1 MKPANFAS
9 RSSMKP
15 AASAFRFFLVAI
27 AALGLAVVA
36 CGGGSG
42 GANERLFDIEATANT
57 CLPLEGRSSRILVLP
72 GEKIR
77 FRVYNRTNEM
87 MEFIV
92 TDEAGEELRHEKLQP
107 SFRIVDPVEAALG
120 GSGEFAAGE
129 FAAADFAHEGH
140 EDEAG
145 PDATEDYKYRML
157 VQPQSVRNMLI
168 TFPEIAEGYVLNRA
182 ICADPNSL
190 TQVVVTEIARR

>member
-1 MKPANFAS
+1 MISVKSARRIF
-9 RSSMKP
+9 P
-15 AASAFRFFLVAI
+15 AAL
-27 AALGLAVVA
+27 AALCLLAAA
-36 CGGGSG
+36 CGGSDGGSS
-42 GANERLFDIEATANT
+42 ERLFDIEATT
-57 CLPLEGRSSRILVLP
+57 CLPREGRASRILVLP

-77 FRVYNRTNEM
+77 FRVYNNTSEM

-92 TDEAGEELRHEKLQP
+92 TDEAGAELRREKLQP
-107 SFRIVDPVEAALG
+107 SFRIVDPAEAALG
-120 GSGEFAAGE
+120 GFVGVGLGGPGE
-129 FAAADFAHEGH
+129 FAAAGFAATELAHDGH
-140 EDEAG
+140 EDEVG

-157 VQPQSVRNMLI
+157 IQPGPDSVRNMLI

>member
-1 MKPANFAS
+1 MISVKSARRIF
-9 RSSMKP
+9 P
-15 AASAFRFFLVAI
+15 AAL
-27 AALGLAVVA
+27 AALCLLAAA
-36 CGGGSG
+36 CGGSDGTSS
-42 GANERLFDIEATANT
+42 ERLFDIEATT
-57 CLPLEGRSSRILVLP
+57 CLPREGRASRILVLP

-77 FRVYNRTNEM
+77 FRVYNNTSEM

-92 TDEAGEELRHEKLQP
+92 TDEAGAELRREKLQP
-107 SFRIVDPVEAALG
+107 SFRIVDPAEAALG
-120 GSGEFAAGE
+120 GFAGAGE
-129 FAAADFAHEGH
+129 FAAAEFAHDGH
-140 EDEAG
+140 EDEVG

-157 VQPQSVRNMLI
+157 IQPGPDSVRNMLI